1 MGHLQGSRVK
11 IRVYMIAHKTPLSPR
26 TTSFAA
32 ANQVATPTRV
42 TNERTAYNWV
52 DLPRVSSV
60 QFYVL

>member
-26 TTSFAA
+26 TASFAA

-42 TNERTAYNWV
+42 TNER
-52 DLPRVSSV
+52 
-60 QFYVL
+60 VL